1 MTNRKTDPNNPNT
14 AGNTIKDPEDW
25 TTGDEPMTG
34 AQRSYLQTLC
44 EEADEPL
51 DETLT
56 KAQAAKR
63 IDTLQQQTGRGV
75 DAPRPPPPPAA
86 GSHPREAGSS
96 GNTVKDPEDWTTGDE
111 PMTGAQRSYLQTL
124 CEEAGEPLDETLTKA
139 QASARIAAL
148 QQRTGRGPAR
158 GAREQAEEGSGEAGM
173 RDVEGAADEEGLEEV
188 CPGCGL
194 ERSAWQGNGGRGY
207 ATDRGPHC
215 CQACAEGIDCTCT
228 AQGAR

>member
-44 EEADEPL
+44 EEADEPM
-51 DETLT
+51 DE
-56 KAQAAKR
+56 A
-63 IDTLQQQTGRGV
+63 
-75 DAPRPPPPPAA
+75 
-86 GSHPREAGSS
+86 
-96 GNTVKDPEDWTTGDE
+96 
-111 PMTGAQRSYLQTL
+111 
-124 CEEAGEPLDETLTKA
+124 LTKA

-148 QQRTGRGPAR
+148 QQRTGRGTAR
-158 GAREQAEEGSGEAGM
+158 GARDRAEEGSG
-173 RDVEGAADEEGLEEV
+173 AADEEELEEV

-194 ERSAWQGNGGRGY
+194 GRSAWQGNGGRGY
-207 ATDRGPHC
+207 PTDGGPHC

-228 AQGAR
+228 AQGAW